1 MIKEIP
7 ILFSTPMVQA
17 ILAGRKTMTR
27 RIIKP
32 QPGTDVSYMA
42 NEPLDWIGQWYP
54 WKWDTEEGE
63 SISKHCPFG
72 QIGDLLWVR
81 EAWANCYNLLTNPF
95 ETFFLYKADGT
106 ANVHRW
112 KPSIHMPKAAARI
125 WLEVTN
131 IRVERLQ
138 DIS

>member
-1 MIKEIP
+1 MKEIP

-42 NEPLDWIGQWYP
+42 NEPLDWVGQWYP

-63 SISKHCPFG
+63 TIQKNCPYG
-72 QIGDLLWVR
+72 QPGDLLWVR
-81 EAWANCYNLLTNPF
+81 ETFRKYYHVDENGYNHYDKEIIDF
-95 ETFFLYKADGT
+95 
-106 ANVHRW
+106 
-112 KPSIHMPKAAARI
+112 AAAYI
-125 WLEVTN
+125 VAANL
-131 IRVERLQ
+131 
-138 DIS
+138 